1 MTPNFEHLAKLPAL
15 EGFTPEEMLTFVRIA
30 TLHKVQPGDRLI
42 RAGDEA
48 DCFYIVASGAL
59 EIRNGDVPLAQLR
72 QGHLVGE
79 MPLLYSQPVRQADVF
94 VLEPSV
100 LLRFGYADY
109 DRLVQES
116 KELAKKFKANLAKI
130 VAGRIWS
137 TLPDEPKRHLEKQET
152 KETNTPVREVMRQTE
167 IFRGLKEE
175 YLERLEA
182 IALPVTASE
191 HEYVVRKGDAAEGFY
206 LVLEGFVDV
215 KDGEKAL
222 ARMGPGKVFGEMALV
237 YHQPTRSADIVAVD
251 KVRLLYFAYDEYQR
265 LANAFSEI
273 GKKLRAT
280 LGRVAASR
288 SWSMPTVDETK
299 R

>member
-1 MTPNFEHLAKLPAL
+1 MPNFELLAKLPAL

-30 TLHKVQPGDRLI
+30 TLHQAQPGDRLI
-42 RAGDEA
+42 RAGDQA

-59 EIRNGDVPLAQLR
+59 EIRNGDIPLALLR

-100 LLRFGYADY
+100 LLRFRYSDY
-109 DRLVQES
+109 DRLVKES

-137 TLPDEPKRHLEKQET
+137 TLPEEPKRVEEK
-152 KETNTPVREVMRQTE
+152 KESTVSARAVMHQAE
-167 IFRGLKEE
+167 IFRGLKEDS
-175 YLERLEA
+175 LERLEA

-191 HEYVVRKGDAAEGFY
+191 HEFVVRKGDNAEGFY

-222 ARMGPGKVFGEMALV
+222 ARMGPGTVFGEMALV

-251 KVRLLYFAYDEYQR
+251 KVRLLYFPYDEYQR
-265 LANAFSEI
+265 LANAFAEI
-273 GKKLRAT
+273 GKKLRST